1 MNLLLLLAG
10 VRVWSGTPVEWITR
24 VFLAV
29 SLFSF
34 EMQLATWTGMVT
46 LWTLVPLN
54 VVLAAGLFTWYGR
67 KPRPQAA
74 VDPLEVL
81 RPGWP
86 ALAVLMLAVVVL
98 NIFTPLGTADP
109 YHLQR
114 AERIGSVGT
123 LAYDSS
129 VHPKLNVL
137 GWLYELLLADVAA
150 VPVLGGLML
159 RLHGAAGL
167 VFFALTIGA
176 VMHLLGRSSRL
187 GWCLLLSVPTV
198 FHQFVLV
205 KNDLFGAMPALVV
218 LAWLVTRVSIAPPI
232 EIAWAMW
239 LTGIAFGMK
248 LTSFPLALVAGAAIV
263 VSHATDRKRMGAAAI
278 GILVGLMA
286 GGLLL
291 TFVENVRVYGS
302 IVEPIRGL
310 GNRTA
315 SVAQAVTSVVRYLV
329 SLFDLGTLTRRW
341 WPGRGGW
348 GATYGLPFIW
358 AMGVLFYAR
367 RQPDVRRTLW
377 LAAAYGIAFAAVYPD
392 ADVAHRLV
400 LTPGLLVIAVAAVVT
415 QRESSV
421 PAWMQPAGFAVAALS
436 GVQVARSVVLYWVRA

>member
-29 SLFSF
+29 SLLSF
-34 EMQLATWTGMVT
+34 EMQLATWTGLAT

-54 VVLAAGLFTWYGR
+54 AVLAAALFVWHGR
-67 KPRPQAA
+67 KPQAA
-74 VDPLEVL
+74 GEVL
-81 RPGWP
+81 GLMRQAWP
-86 ALAVLMLAVVVL
+86 PLAVLMLAVVML
-98 NIFTPLGTADP
+98 NLATPLGTADP

-114 AERIGSVGT
+114 AERIGLVGT
-123 LAYDSS
+123 LAYDPL
-129 VHPKLNVL
+129 VHPKSNVL

-150 VPVLGGLML
+150 IPVLGGSML
-159 RLHGAAGL
+159 RLHGAVGL
-167 VFFALTIGA
+167 VFFTLTIGA

-187 GWCLLLSVPTV
+187 GWCLLLTVPAV

-218 LAWLVTRVSIAPPI
+218 LAWLVTRVSVAPPI

-263 VSHATDRKRMGAAAI
+263 VAHARDGKRMGAAAI
-278 GILVGLMA
+278 GGLVGLMA
-286 GGLLL
+286 GGLLFTL
-291 TFVENVRVYGS
+291 VENVRVYGS

-315 SVAQAVTSVVRYLV
+315 GVAEAVTSVVRYLV

-348 GATYGLPFIW
+348 GATYGLPFVW

-400 LTPGLLVIAVAAVVT
+400 LAPGLLVIAVATVVT